1 MGEFRRDGPADL
13 WWNLGPAGRVG
24 LLILI
29 AILLSALSA
38 VVLLRSGPN
47 GDAPPV
53 IVREVTP
60 TPTATPPPTPT
71 ATPALTATPATTGT
85 ATATPTPTESPDPP
99 PDAITPTPAPDGPV
113 VGSIDELHSQYGEPP
128 NAVLGR
134 LRVPALGIDAP
145 LGVRSVGG
153 DGQMPNPVGPSD
165 VIWYDFTG
173 WEGLRRRDRRRQQRR
188 LLRARRL
195 RRARHVRGRRLPRP
209 RRLLQPQPA
218 LARRRDRGGERR
230 SDGALRRVL
239 APPRRC
245 RGRGLARDPRLGRA
259 GGQHH
264 PDHLRRGVQLRV
276 EVLRR
281 SRRRTRRADL
291 GAGSHRQAP
300 RPGSRAPTTR
310 LRDAPMARRAP
321 PMSPDAAARGRSRDG
336 GAEAGAPG
344 SGLAERV
351 GFEPTRGVIP
361 YPLSRRAC

>member
-85 ATATPTPTESPDPP
+85 ATATPTPTERPDPP

-113 VGSIDELHSQYGEPP
+113 VGSIDELHSRYGEPP

-145 LGVRSVGG
+145 LGARSVGG

-173 WEGLRRRDRRRQQRR
+173 WEGF
-188 LLRARRL
+188 
-195 RRARHVRGRRLPRP
+195 
-209 RRLLQPQPA
+209 
-218 LARRRDRGGERR
+218 GGEIGGGNNAVF
-230 SDGALRRVL
+230 SGHVDYAAHVTYAGVDF
-239 APPRRC
+239 
-245 RGRGLARDPRLGRA
+245 RGRGVFFSLSLLSPGDVIEVES
-259 GGQHH
+259 GGQTVRYAVSW
-264 PDHLRRGVQLRV
+264 RRHVDAVDGDWQEILGSDVPVDSITLITCGGEFNFESRSYVDRV
-276 EVLRR
+276 VVR
-281 SRRRTRRADL
+281 
-291 GAGSHRQAP
+291 
-300 RPGSRAPTTR
+300 
-310 LRDAPMARRAP
+310 
-321 PMSPDAAARGRSRDG
+321 
-336 GAEAGAPG
+336 
-344 SGLAERV
+344 AER
-351 GFEPTRGVIP
+351 I
-361 YPLSRRAC
+361 